1 MKYIIAHDLGTS
13 GNKATLF
20 SEEGQLMGSTVY
32 AYDCH
37 YFNDNWA
44 EQNPEDWW
52 KAVCD
57 TTRGLIAKTG
67 IDKKDVA
74 AVSFSGQMMGCLCVD
89 KDGNPLRPSIIWAD
103 QRSIAQQNAIAE
115 RISLSDYYHIAGHR
129 NAASYGLQKLMWVRD
144 NEPEIYKNTY
154 KTLNAKDY
162 IVFKLTGT
170 ICTEPSDAC
179 GYGCLDL
186 KSLSWSEKILDIA
199 GIDAGK
205 FPEIKPSTYVA
216 GGVTAEAAELCGLA
230 EGTPVV
236 LGGGDGL
243 TANVG
248 AGSVRPGQTYA
259 CMGSSAWIASTSDK
273 PVFDDQMRTVT
284 WAHIVPGMYSPN
296 GTMQAAGLSYSWL
309 KNQMAKFESAEAEKL
324 GKSAYDL
331 INAAIEKSPVGANG
345 IIFLPYMLGERAP
358 RWNPA
363 AKGAFIGLK
372 MENERQD
379 VFRSVLEGVTMNLEI
394 ILSILRKHLTI
405 EEILVIGGGAKG
417 AVWRQMM
424 ADIYD
429 ARIKVPSMLE
439 EANSMGA
446 AVTGGVGVGLFKS
459 FDEIDR
465 FLKITD
471 VHEPNPANVK
481 AYEPIKALFE
491 DCYQAM
497 MPVYDKMAGR

>member
-20 SEEGQLMGSTVY
+20 SEEGRLIASTVY
-32 AYDCH
+32 SYGCH

-44 EQNPEDWW
+44 EQDPDDWW
-52 KAVCD
+52 KSICD
-57 TTRGLIAKTG
+57 TTRGLIAKAG
-67 IDKKDVA
+67 VDKRDIA

-89 KDGNPLRPSIIWAD
+89 KAGTPLRPSIIWAD
-103 QRSIAQQNAIAE
+103 QRAIAQQNAIAE
-115 RISLSDYYHIAGHR
+115 HISLYDYYHIVGHR

-144 NEPEIYKNTY
+144 NEPDIYKQTY

-162 IVFKLTGT
+162 MVFKLTGKFY
-170 ICTEPSDAC
+170 TEPSDASSNAC
-179 GYGCLDL
+179 VDL
-186 KSLSWSEKILDIA
+186 NTISWSEKIVDIS
-199 GIDAGK
+199 GIDADK
-205 FPEIKPSTYVA
+205 LPEIVPSTHVA
-216 GGVTAEAAELCGLA
+216 GGVTKEAAEATGLA

-236 LGGGDGL
+236 MGGGDGL
-243 TANVG
+243 CANVG
-248 AGSVRPGQTYA
+248 AGSVRPGQTFA
-259 CMGSSAWIASTSDK
+259 CMGSSAWIATTSDK

-309 KNQMAKFESAEAEKL
+309 KNQICKYESVEAEKL
-324 GKSAYDL
+324 GVSAYDL
-331 INAAIEKSPVGANG
+331 INKAIEKSPVGANG

-358 RWNPA
+358 RWNPN

-394 ILSILRKHLTI
+394 ILQILRKHMTI
-405 EEILVIGGGAKG
+405 DEIMVIGGGAKG

-424 ADIYD
+424 ADVYD
-429 ARIKVPSMLE
+429 ARIKVPNMLE
-439 EANSMGA
+439 EANSIGA

-481 AYEPIKALFE
+481 AYAPVKDMFEACYEAMLPIYE
-491 DCYQAM
+491 
-497 MPVYDKMAGR
+497 KMAGK